1 MRRDDL
7 KRCLP
12 PYLTDTQ
19 TFRELFNSEGL
30 EFDTL
35 NSGVSDI
42 EAQFD
47 IFTATW
53 ALDIYEKELEI
64 ATDYVKPLDY
74 RRSVVQSKW
83 RGSGKLNAALIKTV
97 CDAFTN
103 GDVQVTFDG
112 TIHVKFNSIVG
123 IPPNLEDLKAAVDR
137 IKPAYLLLAYLFSY
151 VLISG
156 IDHVMSIDQL
166 QSMQLSNFA
175 GGA

>member
-1 MRRDDL
+1 MRSDNL
-7 KRCLP
+7 KNYLP
-12 PYLTDTQ
+12 TFLSDTRLFSQ
-19 TFRELFNSEGL
+19 LFNTEGQEL
-30 EFDTL
+30 DGIDTHIA
-35 NSGVSDI
+35 DI
-42 EAQFD
+42 FAQFD
-47 IFTATW
+47 VDTATW
-53 ALDIYEKELEI
+53 ALDSYEKDLGI
-64 ATDYVKPLDY
+64 PTDHTKLLDY
-74 RRSVVQSKW
+74 RRSVIQSKW

-137 IKPAYLLLAYLFSY
+137 IKPAYLWLAYLFSY
-151 VLISG
+151 VLIRD
-156 IDHVMSIDQL
+156 IDHVMTIDQL

>member
-1 MRRDDL
+1 
-7 KRCLP
+7 
-12 PYLTDTQ
+12 
-19 TFRELFNSEGL
+19 L